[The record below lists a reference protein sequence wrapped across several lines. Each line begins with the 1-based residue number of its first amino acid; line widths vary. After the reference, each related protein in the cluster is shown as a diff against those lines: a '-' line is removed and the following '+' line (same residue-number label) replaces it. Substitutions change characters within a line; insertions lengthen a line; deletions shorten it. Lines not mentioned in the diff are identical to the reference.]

1 MITPVS
7 NLHSRSKKKS
17 LITDTGFPGVR
28 RNNLLSLILT
38 LFLNLLLIL
47 HYPSVAAGNIQE
59 EFRAVKITNVASDVM
74 FSDAKIAESME
85 YLESIGINTI
95 LLVVWN
101 ASSSDGVH
109 TLYPSHVMSELFGSN
124 RKIHPSFTGRD
135 PILAFIVEAH
145 ARGMEVLPWFEY
157 GFASYWT
164 SSYQENPDYILKAKP
179 HWGLRANDG
188 KLAWKNNFYWMS
200 AINPEVQTMIRDLT
214 MEVSRKYDIDG
225 LEYSDRIPAMP
236 VEGGYDS
243 VTVNIYKSEH
253 DGQAPPADY
262 NNAAWKRWRADKM
275 NDWFREVRDSVKA
288 YDANLSF
295 SSSPSVYPWCYHEYL
310 QDPYTWMNEEICDD
324 VIPQLYRYSYSE
336 YVSTLESSLQNY
348 PNHRHAYFAGI
359 LMNVGSYIISEDYL
373 MQAMQANRD
382 RNVKGEAFFF
392 YEGLR
397 KNNNQLGDKLKAT
410 YYKNSAVPPF
420 RQGKA
425 WRPKT
430 GIIHENSRQVTATAG
445 WLSYTGDIPLHSG
458 HCYYAPVNSMD
469 TLTYYAD
476 LSENGWY
483 NVYIYVNRQIN
494 ATTEATYYLYHI
506 DGIDTIRIN
515 QKNPGITGWNHAA
528 TVYLPEGLRQPV
540 LKLVT
545 QAVNGQYVFGDAVSF
560 QINRHLTPEGDPVSV
575 RDAKPLNVNDFTLLS
590 TYPNP
595 FNAHLNIH
603 YQIPEK
609 GAYSLTLL
617 DINGK
622 EADLIKWQFMD
633 KGEYTIVY
641 NCENLSSGLY
651 FLVLNGPGI
660 HQSRKVILQK

>member
-1 MITPVS
+1 MKKLPSILPNPFRKIYYTHFTGL
-7 NLHSRSKKKS
+7 NLIKI
-17 LITDTGFPGVR
+17 L
-28 RNNLLSLILT
+28 LLSL
-38 LFLNLLLIL
+38 LLIPFSIHGDVL
-47 HYPSVAAGNIQE
+47 E

-74 FSDAKIAESME
+74 FSDAKIEESME

-101 ASSSDGVH
+101 ASGSDGVH
-109 TLYPSHVMSELFGSN
+109 TLYPSSVMSDLFGNS

-179 HWGLRANDG
+179 HWGLRASDG

-200 AINPEVQTMIRDLT
+200 AINPEVQDMILDLT

-243 VTVNIYKSEH
+243 VTVEIYKSEH
-253 DGQAPPADY
+253 SGQVPPADY
-262 NNAAWKRWRADKM
+262 NNSEWKRWRADKM

-324 VIPQLYRYSYSE
+324 VIPQLYRYSFSE
-336 YVSTLESSLQNY
+336 YLSTLESSLQNY
-348 PNHRHAYFAGI
+348 PSHRHAYFAGI
-359 LMNVGSYIISEDYL
+359 LMNVGSYIISEEYL

-397 KNNNQLGDKLKAT
+397 KNNNQLGNKLKAT
-410 YYKNSAVPPF
+410 YYKNPALPPF
-420 RQGKA
+420 RQGKT

-430 GIIHENSRQVTATAG
+430 GIIHENSRQASATSG
-445 WLSYTGDIPLHSG
+445 WLSYSGDIPLHGG
-458 HCYYAPVNSMD
+458 HCYYAPVNSQD
-469 TLTYYAD
+469 TLNYYAD
-476 LSENGWY
+476 LTENGWH
-483 NVYIYVNRQIN
+483 NVYIYVNKQIN
-494 ATTEATYYLYHI
+494 ATTEATYYLHHI
-506 DGIDTIRIN
+506 NGVDTITIN
-515 QKNPGITGWNHAA
+515 QKNPVITGWNHMA
-528 TVYLPEGLRQPV
+528 TVYLRQGLRQLV
-540 LKLVT
+540 LQLVSK
-545 QAVNGQYVFGDAVSF
+545 ADNGNYVFGDAVSV
-560 QINRHLTPEGDPVSV
+560 QINRHLTPEGDPSRIREQRSV
-575 RDAKPLNVNDFTLLS
+575 IKNDFALLS

-595 FNAHLNIH
+595 FNSKLNIH
-603 YQIPEK
+603 YQIPFK
-609 GAYSLTLL
+609 GFYSLKLM
-617 DINGK
+617 DINGH
-622 EADLIKWQFMD
+622 EVDLINNQIME
-633 KGEYTIVY
+633 KGDYTKIY
-641 NCENLSSGLY
+641 DFRNLSSGLY
-651 FLVLNGPGI
+651 FLVLSGHGI
-660 HQSRKVILQK
+660 HQSKKVILLK